1 MKECA
6 ICGEQIDDKA
16 LWCSNGHSLF
26 KLKRGKD
33 YSDSVKTTI
42 SNMLRETSAGY
53 SDKEIAYLAQ
63 EIGAICRKSS
73 SAITKELVEKIRAN
87 IEEKQQQR
95 EKADA
100 AQKLLMQEIKN
111 RREQEYRRRFRHRLP
126 QDDAPLVGV
135 LDQDRTKQYLIQHF
149 RIANLQQKPRTTNEG
164 HQIDTSFSS
173 NEEFW
178 QLILDGNRP
187 IQSRRINLI
196 GFKLIDWFP
205 RAPGVYHTRE
215 GMEYR
220 RRAER
225 FVHEEGG
232 HRFYE
237 PEGKALMLDG
247 GIGTIKF
254 KPISIDTNELWLCT
268 ATTDGYCHSGI
279 PLAIPSNLME
289 IFNYQSNFTLS
300 GQIKFLPDFLENRFR
315 HVTRVP
321 QIYVLI
327 DAMSE
332 GENNED
338 PTYIT
343 PMVFWSRKDEPNGR
357 GFTTFV
363 TCHPYSTNE
372 IDRGANWLENYV
384 QRYDGEVL
392 TNFDQQRPTFRYVPF
407 SLDNVL
413 SAKVD
418 TTILHN
424 FFPNSE
430 NICKGLKYVHSN
442 ISLLI
447 DRMDN
452 AFSRGDYAAVLHASA
467 SIFETMAKDVVN
479 TPNIHNQTLA
489 AFFSRYRQD
498 SKLPPQVLDFILEVY
513 KSRNTT
519 PLAGHGSLQSPTT
532 TREEALSLCRM
543 TKTAVKTEYEL
554 RQP

>member
-16 LWCSNGHSLF
+16 LWCSNRHSLF

-33 YSDSVKTTI
+33 YSDPVKTTI

-53 SDKEIAYLAQ
+53 SDEEIAYLAQ

-73 SAITKELVEKIRAN
+73 SAITKELVERIRAN

-126 QDDAPLVGV
+126 QNDAPLVGV
-135 LDQDRTKQYLIQHF
+135 LDRDRTKQHLIQHF
-149 RIANLQQKPRTTNEG
+149 RIANLQQKPRATNEG

-196 GFKLIDWFP
+196 RFKLIDWFP
-205 RAPGVYHTRE
+205 RAPGVYHTKE

-220 RRAER
+220 WRAEE

-232 HRFYE
+232 RRFYK

-254 KPISIDTNELWLCT
+254 KPISIDSNELCLCT

-289 IFNYQSNFTLS
+289 NFNFQSNFTLS

-327 DAMSE
+327 DVMSE
-332 GENNED
+332 CENNED

-343 PMVFWSRKDEPNGR
+343 PMIFWSREDEPNGR

-384 QRYDGEVL
+384 QRYDGKVL

-418 TTILHN
+418 TT
-424 FFPNSE
+424 
-430 NICKGLKYVHSN
+430 
-442 ISLLI
+442 
-447 DRMDN
+447 
-452 AFSRGDYAAVLHASA
+452 VLHVTVQA
-467 SIFETMAKDVVN
+467 
-479 TPNIHNQTLA
+479 
-489 AFFSRYRQD
+489 
-498 SKLPPQVLDFILEVY
+498 PPTGRSLG
-513 KSRNTT
+513 
-519 PLAGHGSLQSPTT
+519 AG
-532 TREEALSLCRM
+532 
-543 TKTAVKTEYEL
+543 
-554 RQP
+554 